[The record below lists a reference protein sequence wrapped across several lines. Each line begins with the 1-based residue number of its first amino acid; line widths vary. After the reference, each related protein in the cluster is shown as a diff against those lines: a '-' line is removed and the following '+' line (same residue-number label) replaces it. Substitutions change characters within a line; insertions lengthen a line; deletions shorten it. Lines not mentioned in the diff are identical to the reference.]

1 MALTPEQ
8 IKILK
13 EQLKSQVQ
21 HLQEPQKEEALK
33 QIESLSVGA
42 LETMLKQ
49 QQGSQ
54 AKKGK
59 SNKSIFRMITDKEV
73 PSVLVDENATSIAV
87 LDINPIS
94 KGHILIIPRK
104 EVKDAKSL
112 PTQAFT
118 LAKKL
123 SNKIISKLKAA
134 TTEIQ
139 TENKFG
145 ETVINLIPVYENP
158 LNINS
163 PRQKAK
169 NEELEEIASKLRT
182 IKKPKIEKI
191 KIETKPDS
199 KSQILKLPRKIP

>member
-8 IKILK
+8 VKILK

-21 HLQEPQKEEALK
+21 HLAEPQKSQALE
-33 QIESLSVGA
+33 QIESLSAGA

-49 QQGSQ
+49 QKSQ
-54 AKKGK
+54 EAKGK
-59 SNKSIFRMITDKEV
+59 AGKNIFRMIADKEV

-123 SNKIISKLKAA
+123 SNKIISKLKAS

-145 ETVINLIPVYENP
+145 ETILNLIPVYEQP

-163 PRQKAK
+163 PRHKAK
-169 NEELEEIASKLRT
+169 NEELEEIASRLRT
-182 IKKPKIEKI
+182 IKKLKIEKI
-191 KIETKPDS
+191 KMEDKKPDS
-199 KSQILKLPRKIP
+199 KSQVLKLPRKIP

>member
-8 IKILK
+8 VKILK
-13 EQLKSQVQ
+13 EQLKSQVH
-21 HLQEPQKEEALK
+21 HLQEPQKAQALE

-49 QQGSQ
+49 QQGQ
-54 AKKGK
+54 VKKEKG
-59 SNKSIFRMITDKEV
+59 SKSIFRLIVDKEV

-118 LAKKL
+118 LAKRL
-123 SNKIISKLKAA
+123 SNKIISKLKAT

-145 ETVINLIPVYENP
+145 ETIINLIPIYGQS
-158 LNINS
+158 LSLNS

-191 KIETKPDS
+191 KIENKQDS
-199 KSQILKLPRKIP
+199 KSQVLKLPRKIP